1 MRRRCEVCG
10 REIKPFAE
18 FWLREPDQY
27 DDKGAAIKQGRA
39 MPFCSTGCIFGWSGK
54 ELRRQERERENVR

>member
-27 DDKGAAIKQGRA
+27 NSNGVLIKQGRA
-39 MPFCSTGCIFGWSGK
+39 MAFCGFGCIFGWSGK
-54 ELRRQERERENVR
+54 QLRRQKKESENVK